1 MQVLRKLL
9 FPISLVYGFIVFFRN
24 RFYDLGI
31 FSSKSF
37 NTRTICVGNLSVGG
51 TGKTP
56 MIELL
61 VRSLHQK
68 YQLAI
73 LSRGYKRK
81 SNGFLLSTHKT
92 SVEDLGDEPFQLKSK
107 FPKVAVAVDADRRNG
122 IAQIEQRVK
131 PDIILLDDAFQHRK
145 VKPDYSILLTA
156 YNNIY
161 VNDWYLPTG
170 NLRDSKREAQRA
182 NTVVVTKCPKNLSL
196 SERNKIVDKINPK
209 EHQKILFSFLSY
221 NKDLKGININLD
233 DLKDKKVTLV
243 TGIAN
248 PVHLEEFLL
257 GEGLVVEHMK
267 FTDHHFFTEQ
277 EIAVLKG
284 KEYVLTTEK
293 DYVRLKTRLTNLYYI
308 EISHQFLDDDSK
320 IFEAELERFM
330 TTNS

>member
-1 MQVLRKLL
+1 
-9 FPISLVYGFIVFFRN
+9 VFLRN
-24 RFYDLGI
+24 RCYDLGI

-61 VRSLHQK
+61 VKSLHHE

-81 SNGFLLSTHKT
+81 SKGFLLSTDKA

-107 FPKVAVAVDADRRNG
+107 FPKVAVAVDGDRRNG
-122 IAQIEQRVK
+122 IAQLEQLVK
-131 PDIILLDDAFQHRK
+131 PDVILLDDAFQHRK

-156 YNNIY
+156 YNNMY

-170 NLRDSKREAQRA
+170 YLRDSKREARRA
-182 NTVVVTKCPKNLSL
+182 NTIVVTKCPKNLSI
-196 SERNKIVDKINPK
+196 SEKNKIVDRINPK
-209 EHQKILFSFLSY
+209 EHQKILFSYLSY
-221 NKDLKGININLD
+221 NKDLKGINVNLD
-233 DLKDKKVTLV
+233 ELKDKKVTLV

-248 PVHLEEFLL
+248 PAPLENFLL
-257 GEGLVVEHMK
+257 KEGLTFDHLA
-267 FTDHHFFTEQ
+267 FNDHHFFTEQ
-277 EIAVLKG
+277 EITVLKG
-284 KEYVLTTEK
+284 KECILTTEK
-293 DYVRLKTRLTNLYYI
+293 DYVRLKSRLAKLCYI
-308 EISHQFLDDDSK
+308 EVSHQFIGDDKKVFDQ
-320 IFEAELERFM
+320 ELKQFM